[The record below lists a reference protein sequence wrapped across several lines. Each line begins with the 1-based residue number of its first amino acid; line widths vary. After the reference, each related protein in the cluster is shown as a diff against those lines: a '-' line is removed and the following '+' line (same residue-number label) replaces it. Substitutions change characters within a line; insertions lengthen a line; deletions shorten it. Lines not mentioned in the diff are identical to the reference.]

1 MLGSANGLYK
11 SVQLVEQQGSIE
23 ALLVLWMACLIGC
36 LSIGVGIAARKID
49 RLDEKTAPRV
59 IGTIIG
65 LSIAIPVIG
74 GLLVWIFR
82 F

>member
-1 MLGSANGLYK
+1 MLGSANGLHK
-11 SVQLVEQQGSIE
+11 SIQLVEQQGSIE
-23 ALLVLWMACLIGC
+23 AWLVLWMACLIVC
-36 LSIGVGIAARKID
+36 LSIGVGMASRKID
-49 RLDEKTAPRV
+49 HLDEESAPRV

-65 LSIAIPVIG
+65 LSIAIPVVG

>member
-11 SVQLVEQQGSIE
+11 SVQPVEQQGSIE
-23 ALLVLWMACLIGC
+23 AWLVLWMACLIGC
-36 LSIGVGIAARKID
+36 LSIGFGIASRKID
-49 RLDEKTAPRV
+49 HLDDKSAPRV

-65 LSIAIPVIG
+65 LSVAIPVIG
-74 GLLVWIFR
+74 GLLVWAFR

>member
-23 ALLVLWMACLIGC
+23 AWLVLWIACLIGC
-36 LSIGVGIAARKID
+36 LSIGFSMASRKIEH
-49 RLDEKTAPRV
+49 LDEESAPRV
-59 IGTIIG
+59 IGTFIG

-74 GLLVWIFR
+74 GVLVWVFR